1 MKTLILILN
10 RPKLHENILI
20 YDIIYKT
27 LIGAKH
33 IRFDK
38 IDGFIRTYDGNRYLR
53 LFSPEKSDDINGRI
67 IYLISQKS
75 GIACA
80 FCHYYA
86 KIKVCSF
93 DSLPIYKNI
102 NIE

>member
-1 MKTLILILN
+1 MKTLVLILN

-27 LIGAKH
+27 LIGAKQ

-38 IDGFIRTYDGNRYLR
+38 IDGFIRIYDGNRYLR
-53 LFSPEKSDDINGRI
+53 LFSPENSDDIYGRI

-75 GIACA
+75 GIAYV

-86 KIKVCSF
+86 KIKVYSF
-93 DSLPIYKNI
+93 DSLPI
-102 NIE
+102 